1 MEKVIAETGFDG
13 SVRGV
18 PAVPA
23 HRPEVLCAKRGRAPD
38 ARRLDRQ
45 ARRRRHAALFRKLP
59 RLPYGVRPV
68 PDSMAPNYT
77 TGRYW
82 PGDLEAGVAGG
93 YMVNTYALDQRPLY
107 ELAALTVHEAVPGHH
122 HQIALAEELEDMPDF
137 RRRNYITAFGEGWGL
152 YTEFL
157 AIDMGLYDTPYDH
170 FGRLTFEMW
179 RACRLVVD
187 TGLHWY
193 RLERRAGR
201 GLPAGELGARATQRA
216 HRGGALRFL
225 ARPGAGLQDRRTAH
239 PRAARRRRGRA
250 GRALRPARLPRPPA
264 PAGAM
269 PLSALEARMRAW
281 IDKIDSSLLEVTLI
295 EADARI
301 LPKVEKP
308 EISQSVARELGR
320 IGVQVMTNTRVV
332 EVTDLGITFRG
343 GYFIAADMVIW
354 SAGIRGADFLRD
366 IGGLET
372 NHLNQ
377 LVVRTTGQVTRDESI
392 FAIGDCSACPQADGS
407 WVPPRGQA
415 ARQLGH
421 LVADNIMAM
430 MQGRL
435 PPKHYV
441 YRDLGSLVNLSKF
454 HTVGNLFSFLG
465 GGVMVEGRIARLTY
479 LSLYR
484 RHLIELYGPVRG
496 VLMILLKG
504 LNRLIRPHLKL
515 H

>member
-1 MEKVIAETGFDG
+1 MKRIVIVGGGAGGMGVATKLGRKLGRRNKAHVTLIDCAESHVWKPLLHEVATGALDIGIDAVSYRAHASDNGYRFQQGRLVDIDRERRQIVLAPIYDGATELLPARRIDFDYLVIAIG
-13 SVRGV
+13 SIANDFGIPGV
-18 PAVPA
+18 
-23 HRPEVLCAKRGRAPD
+23 KRYCLF
-38 ARRLDRQ
+38 LD
-45 ARRRRHAALFRKLP
+45 
-59 RLPYGVRPV
+59 
-68 PDSMAPNYT
+68 ST
-77 TGRYW
+77 
-82 PGDLEAGVAGG
+82 
-93 YMVNTYALDQRPLY
+93 DQ
-107 ELAALTVHEAVPGHH
+107 
-122 HQIALAEELEDMPDF
+122 ALAI
-137 RRRNYITAFGEGWGL
+137 RRILLN
-152 YTEFL
+152 
-157 AIDMGLYDTPYDH
+157 
-170 FGRLTFEMW
+170 
-179 RACRLVVD
+179 
-187 TGLHWY
+187 
-193 RLERRAGR
+193 
-201 GLPAGELGARATQRA
+201 
-216 HRGGALRFL
+216 RFL
-225 ARPGAGLQDRRTAH
+225 RYASHEQLDEKIKVAIVGAGATGTEM
-239 PRAARRRRGRA
+239 AAEMHHAVDQLRGY
-250 GRALRPARLPRPPA
+250 GY
-264 PAGAM
+264 
-269 PLSALEARMRAW
+269 
-281 IDKIDSSLLEVTLI
+281 KIDSSLLEVTLI